1 MTLLLPR
8 PSALSLGLE
17 QHGNTSD
24 MLFGVREMLA
34 YFSSHVAL
42 LSRRPPG
49 DGYAAGIG
57 FGKNRFIAVGDLL
70 ECGITDLGASGTR
83 SGAKSACEPRRY
95 VLKSGILNWQVA
107 H

>member
-34 YFSSHVAL
+34 YFSSHLAL
-42 LSRRPPG
+42 LPG
-49 DGYAAGIG
+49 DRLATGMPPGIG